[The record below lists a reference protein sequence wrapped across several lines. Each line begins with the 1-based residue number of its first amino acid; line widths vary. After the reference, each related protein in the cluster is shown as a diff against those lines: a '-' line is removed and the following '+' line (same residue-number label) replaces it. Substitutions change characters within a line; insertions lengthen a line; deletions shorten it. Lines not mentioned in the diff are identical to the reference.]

1 MKVVNLIS
9 KTFFTLT
16 IYIIPSVEKITNLF
30 LTQGFKKSKS
40 IEGVKNLKVWRNLE
54 IRNYTLDRKMRN
66 HHKIKLT
73 IFLKIFGFSPIFSN
87 ILLNVFFLNSKNMFA
102 FVKRLITCSKKCLFD
117 SVYHSKHNLLNINS
131 KSPIFCPIFG

>member
-40 IEGVKNLKVWRNLE
+40 IEGVKNLKV
-54 IRNYTLDRKMRN
+54 
-66 HHKIKLT
+66 
-73 IFLKIFGFSPIFSN
+73 
-87 ILLNVFFLNSKNMFA
+87 
-102 FVKRLITCSKKCLFD
+102 
-117 SVYHSKHNLLNINS
+117 
-131 KSPIFCPIFG
+131 